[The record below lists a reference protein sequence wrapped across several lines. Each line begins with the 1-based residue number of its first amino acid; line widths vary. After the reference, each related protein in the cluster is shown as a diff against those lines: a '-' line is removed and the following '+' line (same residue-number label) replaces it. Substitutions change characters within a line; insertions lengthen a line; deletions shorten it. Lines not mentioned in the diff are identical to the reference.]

1 MIDHVTLIFIHLF
14 RVIHEAYQFLTEKM
28 KKRSGRPMKDNLTGG
43 RRKSA
48 GVARL
53 SAATSKPEEV
63 EVDVNDGK
71 ARQRAMSLY

>member
-1 MIDHVTLIFIHLF
+1 
-14 RVIHEAYQFLTEKM
+14 
-28 KKRSGRPMKDNLTGG
+28 MKDNLTGG

-71 ARQRAMSLY
+71 ARQRAMSLC